1 MSILSCKSP
10 RKSANC
16 SRRWISA
23 TCRRRST
30 GTLLDAIELGE
41 IPDVLANEDDGVSEL
56 VDFTELFDAIDLLNA
71 WNAADLT
78 DLWEN
83 KRELD
88 DAMDELEDGDD
99 AGMVEDAVSDVA
111 NADEDGDGLLGD
123 EDENEDGVLDTGMD
137 VGSAAKEA
145 LGDIDVAEDPE
156 LPGRNPAAGDGRHRR
171 LPDGAARDTRDVR
184 EALRVQ
190 PREDAPAGHEYEL
203 AKSDGGV
210 DDFDRSARPR
220 QRHPLFDGATGGQT
234 LDGTDSKAN
243 LRPPV
248 RTRAGT
254 TTEEEQ

>member
-1 MSILSCKSP
+1 MACSETKTKTRTACSTREWTSALLR
-10 RKSANC
+10 RK
-16 SRRWISA
+16 
-23 TCRRRST
+23 T
-30 GTLLDAIELGE
+30 
-41 IPDVLANEDDGVSEL
+41 
-56 VDFTELFDAIDLLNA
+56 
-71 WNAADLT
+71 
-78 DLWEN
+78 
-83 KRELD
+83 
-88 DAMDELEDGDD
+88 
-99 AGMVEDAVSDVA
+99 
-111 NADEDGDGLLGD
+111 
-123 EDENEDGVLDTGMD
+123 
-137 VGSAAKEA
+137 

-156 LPGRNPAAGDGRHRR
+156 AYQAAIQQQAMEGIDAFR
-171 LPDGAARDTRDVR
+171 T
-184 EALRVQ
+184 ALLETHETFEKLYEVQ